1 MEACT
6 LDGYP
11 VAGLARHLQIK
22 WLNTLIVDDGSV
34 YLGIGDTPTTPHP
47 IESNGMSLKHI
58 EVVAVL
64 SVFRNLN
71 PILGCDFSC
80 LDQGNVDNKKIPR
93 QSVCR
98 HLKVPLLLLLS
109 GVSRKMPKTHRSNW
123 MKHLLPVGSRLIL
136 WGFFGFPPL
145 AA

>member
-34 YLGIGDTPTTPHP
+34 YLGIGDTPTTPYP

-98 HLKVPLLLLLS
+98 HLKVP
-109 GVSRKMPKTHRSNW
+109 KTHRSNW